1 MKNDWKSKLTSRKFW
16 LAIVGFVSPL
26 IIARGGSAELAYEI
40 TALLHAVKIAVPFAR
55 ASVIDAVGTVIPVDA
70 VRHLR
75 VHKGHIGAL

>member
-40 TALLHAVKIAVPFAR
+40 TALIMSGAAVIAY
-55 ASVIDAVGTVIPVDA
+55 IIGQGLVDA
-70 VRHLR
+70 KCAEYDLLEGVELE
-75 VHKGHIGAL
+75 VVEDDGE